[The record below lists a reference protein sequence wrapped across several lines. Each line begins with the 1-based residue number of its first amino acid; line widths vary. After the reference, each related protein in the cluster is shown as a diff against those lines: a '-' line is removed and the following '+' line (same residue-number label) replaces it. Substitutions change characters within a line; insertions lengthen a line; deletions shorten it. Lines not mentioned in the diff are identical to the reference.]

1 MTWFRKES
9 LGQTWDLARNLW
21 RSDAETSD
29 LGPELAALKAQIPA
43 PVIWL
48 FGKTQS
54 GKTSL
59 IRLLT
64 GAEDA
69 AIGNGFQPC
78 TRTSRE
84 YPFPTAELPVV
95 RFLDTRGVEEPGY
108 DPTEDLTQFDTLAH
122 VLLVTVRV
130 TDFAHGHL
138 RESLRRIRAANPTR
152 PVILVLSC
160 LHEIE
165 PTAQHPQPYP
175 FDPLASAIGQPPVVV
190 SAAPE
195 VLLRLVREQ
204 AQQFEGLC
212 DRIVP
217 LDLTRPEEGYT
228 DRTYGEAV
236 LKRVLLASLPD
247 AYRETMRRVAELTQ
261 ALAEAHLKRAA
272 PIIVKY
278 STLAATA
285 GTIPVPFLDLLLIPA
300 LQVRMVTDLATL
312 YGQPWTARRFL
323 ETAASLGIGLVAR
336 QAVREVVKF
345 IPFVG
350 SAAGAA
356 IAYAST
362 YALGRAYCE
371 YFEQVHQGHIPGPD
385 AVKALYHEQFAAAE
399 KMWFQSDAESQK
411 R

>member
-1 MTWFRKES
+1 MSWFRKES
-9 LGQTWDLARNLW
+9 LGQTWDLARNIW
-21 RSDAETSD
+21 RSDTTTPD
-29 LGPELAALKAQIPA
+29 MGPELDALKSQVPA

-59 IRLLT
+59 IRYLT

-78 TRTSRE
+78 TRSSRE
-84 YPFPTAELPVV
+84 YPFPTAEVPII

-108 DPTEDLTQFDTLAH
+108 DPAEDIARFDTLAH
-122 VLLVTVRV
+122 VLLVTLRI

-138 RESLRRIRAANPTR
+138 RESLRAVRAANPTR

-160 LHEIE
+160 LHEVD
-165 PTAQHPQPYP
+165 PTEQHPQPYP
-175 FDPLASAIGQPPVVV
+175 FDPLAQPAGQPPAVV
-190 SAAPE
+190 SATPDA
-195 VLLRLVREQ
+195 LARLVAEQ
-204 AQQFEGLC
+204 AKQFEGLV

-228 DRTYGEAV
+228 DTEYGGAT
-236 LKRVLLASLPD
+236 LKRVLLESLPG
-247 AYRETMRRVAELTQ
+247 AYRETMRRVSDLTH
-261 ALAEAHLKRAA
+261 ALAEAHLKQAA
-272 PIIVKY
+272 PVIVKY

-285 GTIPVPFLDLLLIPA
+285 GAIPVPFLDLVLIPG
-300 LQVRMVTDLATL
+300 LQARMVNDLATV

-323 ETAASLGIGLVAR
+323 ETAASMGLGLVAR
-336 QAVREVVKF
+336 QAAREMVKF

-356 IAYAST
+356 MAYAST

-371 YFEQVHQGHIPGPD
+371 YFEQVHHGHIPGPD
-385 AVKALYHEQFAAAE
+385 AVKKLYQEQFAAAE
-399 KMWFQSDAESQK
+399 KMWFQSDAESQD